1 MLILVTPAANFCDQ
15 MPGLFHQIS
24 KTKKKTFDDM
34 FGKKEVTKMFSKDLC
49 FV

>member
-24 KTKKKTFDDM
+24 KFLKNPFDDM
-34 FGKKEVTKMFSKDLC
+34 FGKKEVTMMCLKDRC